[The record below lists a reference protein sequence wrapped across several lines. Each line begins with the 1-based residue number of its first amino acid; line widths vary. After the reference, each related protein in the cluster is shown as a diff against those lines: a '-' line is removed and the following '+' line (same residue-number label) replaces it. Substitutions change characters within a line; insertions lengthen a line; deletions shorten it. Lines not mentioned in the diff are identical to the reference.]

1 MRTLDTDLVLVVP
14 IALACL
20 LLSPLAR
27 AEVIVF
33 PEDKEGWEA
42 AVGEF
47 TTIDFT
53 GFPEFTWITDQYA
66 HLGAHFVDG
75 ADLIQES
82 DLLYLED
89 GWGIDGNTEVRIEFD
104 EPISYIGFDFPGIMY
119 VFLYSNDEV
128 IYTTPFGGGGPGH
141 FGGLISD
148 EPFDAVRFWDGPG
161 GNVNIDDIHFG
172 PPIPAPGAL
181 MLLSLGT
188 LLAARRRRRHAV

>member
-1 MRTLDTDLVLVVP
+1 MHTPATITIAAIALLVL
-14 IALACL
+14 
-20 LLSPLAR
+20 PLPANGD
-27 AEVIVF
+27 VIQF
-33 PEDKEGWEA
+33 EEDKEGWLD

-104 EPISYIGFDFPGIMY
+104 EPISYIAADFPGIII
-119 VFLYSNDEV
+119 FRLYSDGEMVFSSNSL
-128 IYTTPFGGGGPGH
+128 GGGGPGH
-141 FGGLISD
+141 FGGLFSD
-148 EPFDAVRFWDGPG
+148 EPFDEVQILDAVNPFG
-161 GNVNIDDIHFG
+161 GNVNIDDIYFG
-172 PPIPAPGAL
+172 PPIPAPGSIVGVAAL
-181 MLLSLGT
+181 ALV
-188 LLAARRRRRHAV
+188 ARRRRRAV